1 MKKQLFESVQLNK
14 SGVTLKNR
22 IAMAPMTTTSSFF
35 DGSITNELIEYYG
48 ARAGEAAMIIV
59 ESTFIEDY
67 GRAFDGSLGISK
79 DTHIEGLSK
88 LAKAIQ
94 DKGSKAIIQLYHA
107 GRMGKSMLNKGRKPV
122 GASTV
127 KALRDDAEEPE
138 ALTSEQVEEMIKHF
152 GDAARRAMESGFDGV
167 EIHGANTYL
176 IQQFFSP
183 HSNTRDDEFGGDIEK
198 RLTFGRRVIRE
209 IERIKEN
216 LGKREF
222 IVGYR
227 FSPEELE
234 KPGITF
240 KDTMHMLNAF
250 AHECIDYF
258 HFSLND
264 YKRGSIIDTE
274 DIECLIHK
282 YHKNKSTAL
291 GEIPVIG
298 SGGIWEKADAEEA
311 LETGFDIVSVGKAH
325 IVNPDWAEKIKS
337 GEPIDRKIDGERDEY
352 HIPRPFWNSVGFLKK

>member
-1 MKKQLFESVQLNK
+1 MTGQLFESVKLKK

-35 DGSITNELIEYYG
+35 DGSVTDELIKYYE
-48 ARAGEAAMIIV
+48 ARAGEAALIIV

-79 DTHIEGLSK
+79 DYHVEGLSE
-88 LAKAIQ
+88 LAKAIKR
-94 DKGSKAIIQLYHA
+94 KGSKALIQLYHA
-107 GRMGKSMLNKGRKPV
+107 GRMGKSTLNQGRQPIS
-122 GASTV
+122 ASSI
-127 KALRDDAEEPE
+127 KALRDDAEEPAE
-138 ALTSEQVEEMIKHF
+138 MTTEQIEEMITHF
-152 GDAARRAMESGFDGV
+152 GDATRRAIEAGFDGV

-183 HSNTRDDEFGGDIEK
+183 HSNRREDEYGGDVNK
-198 RLTFGRRVIRE
+198 RLTFGKKIIRE
-209 IERIKEN
+209 IERVKKELN
-216 LGKREF
+216 RADF

-240 KDTMHMLNAF
+240 KDTMHKLNAF
-250 AHECIDYF
+250 SQECIDYF

-264 YKRGSIIDTE
+264 YKRGSIIDTD
-274 DIECLIHK
+274 DIEYLIHK
-282 YHKNKSTAL
+282 YHKNKTDAL
-291 GEIPVIG
+291 GEIPIIG
-298 SGGIWEKADAEEA
+298 SGGIWTKDDALEA

-325 IVNPDWAEKIKS
+325 IVNPDWAEKIKNN
-337 GEPIDRKIDGERDEY
+337 ETIDKKIDGTREEFS
-352 HIPRPFWNSVGFLKK
+352 IPRPFWNMLGFLKK

>member
-1 MKKQLFESVQLNK
+1 MTKQLFESVKLNK

-22 IAMAPMTTTSSFF
+22 IVMAPMTTMSSFF
-35 DGSITNELIEYYG
+35 DGSVTDELINYYG

-67 GRAFDGSLGISK
+67 GRAFDGSLGINK
-79 DTHIEGLSK
+79 DTQIEGLAE
-88 LAKAIQ
+88 LAKAIK

-107 GRMGKSMLNKGRKPV
+107 GRMGKSTLNKGRKPI

-138 ALTSEQVEEMIKHF
+138 ALTAEQVEEMIAHF
-152 GDAARRAMESGFDGV
+152 GDAARRAMEAGFDGV

-183 HSNTRDDEFGGDIEK
+183 HSNTRDDEFGGDVEK

-209 IERIKEN
+209 IEAMKEK
-216 LGKREF
+216 LGKHNF

-240 KDTMHMLNAF
+240 QDTMLMLNTF

-298 SGGIWEKADAEEA
+298 SGGIWEKTDAEEA

-325 IVNPDWAEKIKS
+325 IVNPDWAEKIKN
-337 GEPIDRKIDGERDEY
+337 GDPIDRKIDGEREDY
-352 HIPRPFWNSVGFLKK
+352 KIPRPFWNSVGFLKK